1 MKHMGPFSIQN
12 YSSLNDE
19 EVLIST
25 AYNNLLHYG
34 REVNGNFDL
43 LPLDDQSS
51 IIKEAYAESD
61 SKVSSYSITTNDIIR
76 ADMYAYLAVMRDIQ
90 RRMEIVVRLINQE
103 IGLMYPLIRLE
114 FITLQIRMIIE
125 SIALASLSANKSLFE
140 EEGNKFRK
148 RYKAN
153 QNFKSIEKKNPDF
166 YPKPIEEDPSGIPF
180 NIIYI
185 EDGFMTRDE
194 IIKVYVH
201 CGNFL
206 HAKNPYGKKRD
217 YEGFITRVPNWMN
230 KINRL
235 LNNHLIKLL
244 DDEGEYIVTMQD
256 PTMYNTPNMCYRLT
270 VSPDTEI
277 QNAEPTT
284 ESHLT

>member
-1 MKHMGPFSIQN
+1 MKHMGPFSTQN

-19 EVLIST
+19 EMLIST

-34 REVNGNFDL
+34 RKVNGNFDL

-61 SKVSSYSITTNDIIR
+61 SKVSSYPITTNDIIR

-90 RRMEIVVRLINQE
+90 RRMEIVIRLINQE
-103 IGLMYPLIRLE
+103 IDLMYPLIRLE
-114 FITLQIRMIIE
+114 FIVLQIRMIIE

-166 YPKPIEEDPSGIPF
+166 YPKPIEEDPLGIPF

-185 EDGFMTRDE
+185 EDEFMTRDE
-194 IIKVYVH
+194 IIKVYVQ
-201 CGNFL
+201 CSNFL

-217 YEGFITRVPNWMN
+217 YEGVIVQVPNWMN

-270 VSPDTEI
+270 VYPDTEI
-277 QNAEPTT
+277 QNTEPTT